1 LIWSHC
7 HHYASQPASQ
17 PASDT
22 LILAEYFGLNMEKE
36 LDRNYFPEFSAKT
49 EAELKDYT

>member
-1 LIWSHC
+1 
-7 HHYASQPASQ
+7 
-17 PASDT
+17 
-22 LILAEYFGLNMEKE
+22 MEKE